1 MFQIR
6 LTREAQNQYDHL
18 KEDKGLMKRH
28 KAVQKALQFLKHD
41 PRHPRLQT
49 HKFTSL
55 KGPNGEDVLE
65 SYAEQDTPAA
75 YRVFWYYGPDKKQIT
90 IIAVTSHP

>member
-6 LTREAQNQYDHL
+6 LTQEAQARYDQL
-18 KEDKGLMKRH
+18 KTDKGLHKRH
-28 KAVQKALQFLKHD
+28 KAVQKTLQFLKHN
-41 PRHPRLQT
+41 PRHPGLQS

-55 KGPNGEDVLE
+55 KGPNAEEVFE
-65 SYAEQDTPAA
+65 SCAEQDTPAA

-90 IIAVTSHP
+90 IITITPHP

>member
-6 LTREAQNQYDHL
+6 LTQEARDQYDHL
-18 KEDKGLMKRH
+18 QKDKGLLKRH
-28 KAVQKALQFLKHD
+28 KAVQKTLQFLKHN
-41 PRHPRLQT
+41 PRHPGLQT
-49 HKFTSL
+49 HKFISL

-90 IIAVTSHP
+90 IIAITPHP